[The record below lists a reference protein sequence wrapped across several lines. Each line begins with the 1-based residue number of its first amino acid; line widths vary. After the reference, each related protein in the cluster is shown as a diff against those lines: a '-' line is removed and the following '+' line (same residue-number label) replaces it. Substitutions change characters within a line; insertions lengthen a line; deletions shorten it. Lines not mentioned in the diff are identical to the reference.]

1 MAAQNKSR
9 AGGLHLWRHARLATM
24 AEGDAGLGIVDKGA
38 IAARDGLIVYAGPE
52 ADMPS
57 ALAQGAATTD
67 CEGRWVTPGLV
78 DCHTHLVHAGNRAN
92 EFEMRLAGA
101 TYEEVARAGGGI
113 VSTVKATR
121 AAHEDELVRQ
131 SLPRLDALIAE
142 GVTTVEIKSG
152 YGLSHMHERWS
163 LRAARRLGTMRDV
176 SVVTTFLGAHTLPQ
190 NLGDLSVPSEPYRDK
205 DEYVDNIVDNILP
218 AIAVEGLADAVD
230 GFCEGIAFSPEQIAR
245 VFDKAKAL
253 GLPVKLHADQLSNL
267 HGAELA
273 ARYGALSADH
283 LEYTDEAGAAAMAKA
298 GTVATILPGAYYF
311 IRETRKPPIGLFRQH
326 GVKMAVATDNNP
338 GTSPLTSLLLTMNMA
353 ATLFGLTVEEC
364 LAGTTREAARA
375 LGLLGQTGTLEAGKS
390 ADLAIWDIERP
401 AELVYRM
408 GFNPLHARI
417 WRGQ

>member
-1 MAAQNKSR
+1 MAAANKSR
-9 AGGLHLWRHARLATM
+9 AGGLRLWRNARLATM
-24 AEGDAGLGIVDKGA
+24 AESAAGLGIVEKGA
-38 IAARDGLIVYAGPE
+38 VAARDGVIVYAGPE
-52 ADMPS
+52 ADMPAPFS
-57 ALAQGAATTD
+57 EGADTID
-67 CEGRWVTPGLV
+67 CEGRWITPGLI

-113 VSTVKATR
+113 VSSVKALR
-121 AAHEDELVRQ
+121 AASEDELVAQ

-142 GVTTVEIKSG
+142 GVTSVEIKSG
-152 YGLSHMHERWS
+152 YGLDLENEKKS
-163 LRAARRLGTMRDV
+163 LHVARRLSQERP
-176 SVVTTFLGAHTLPQ
+176 VTVRTSFLGAHALPPEAK
-190 NLGDLSVPSEPYRDK
+190 GDKEAFIDLVANE
-205 DEYVDNIVDNILP
+205 ILP
-218 AIAVEGLADAVD
+218 AVAAAGLADAVD
-230 GFCEGIAFSPEQIAR
+230 GFCEGIAFSPEQISR

-253 GLPVKLHADQLSNL
+253 GLPVKLHVDQLSNL

-273 ARYGALSADH
+273 ASYGALSADH

-311 IRETRKPPIGLFRQH
+311 IRETKKPPIALFRQH
-326 GVKMAVATDNNP
+326 GIRMAVATDNNP

-353 ATLFGLTVEEC
+353 ATLFGLTVDEC
-364 LAGTTREAARA
+364 LAGVTREAARA

-390 ADLAIWDIERP
+390 ADLAIWNIERP

>member
-1 MAAQNKSR
+1 MKMEKTMAGEEGDR
-9 AGGLHLWRHARLATM
+9 PMRRVWRNARLATFDPSLPGM
-24 AEGDAGLGIVDKGA
+24 GIVERA
-38 IAARDGLIVYAGPE
+38 VLAADASGRIVFAGPQ
-52 ADMPS
+52 ADMPAMS
-57 ALAQGAATTD
+57 GDAEAID
-67 CEGRWVTPGLV
+67 CEGRWITPGLI

-113 VSTVKATR
+113 VSSVKALR
-121 AAHEDELVRQ
+121 AASEEELVAQ
-131 SLPRLDALIAE
+131 SLPRLDALLAE

-152 YGLSHMHERWS
+152 YGLDLDNEKKS
-163 LRAARRLGTMRDV
+163 LRAARRLGRERP
-176 SVVTTFLGAHTLPQ
+176 VTVRTSFLGAHAVPPEA
-190 NLGDLSVPSEPYRDK
+190 NGDKQAYIDLVAD
-205 DEYVDNIVDNILP
+205 IMLP
-218 AIAVEGLADAVD
+218 AIAAERLADAVD
-230 GFCEGIAFSPEQIAR
+230 GFCEGIAFSPGQIAR
-245 VFDKAKAL
+245 VFDAAKAA

-267 HGAELA
+267 HGADLA

-298 GTVATILPGAYYF
+298 GTVAVILPGAFYF
-311 IRETRKPPIGLFRQH
+311 IRETKKPPLDLFRRH
-326 GVKMAVATDNNP
+326 GTRMALATDNNP

-353 ATLFGLTVEEC
+353 ATLFGMTVEEC
-364 LAGTTREAARA
+364 LAGVTREAAHA
-375 LGLLGQTGTLEAGKS
+375 LGLQAETGTLEAGKW